1 MGCEKMKKFKF
12 LENDTTL
19 KIIAVAVAV
28 ISWFAVVMLVSTD
41 LTVTIR
47 NVPVVI
53 DVEGSSLDTLGLN
66 FISDKEIVTDVK
78 ISGERSVIG
87 SVSADDIYVEAVLTG
102 ISEPGTYDVMVRA
115 SNANSTKNFNILSAS
130 PDNFSLKFDRSAT
143 KKMSVELQ
151 LGDIQVADG
160 YVMENIVVSPTT
172 VVVTGPEEEVLNV
185 ASCVIR
191 EDIDKKLNKSEVI
204 SSKVVLLDS
213 DGKVI
218 NNSHLS
224 LSVDEVDVTIP
235 VLKCK
240 TLPLTFS
247 FLNIRSD
254 FDTSSLKYQLSKQ
267 TIEVAGPESL
277 IDKMSELNV
286 GYVNLEALGDEDE
299 YDFDIVLPSSFINI
313 ENVTNVSVKFDF
325 ENYSEKVIDVKNIEL
340 KNLPAHYDV
349 TVSTQKISYVTVM
362 GPESTISSIKSGD
375 FVAELDLSEIDVTV
389 GQYKVP
395 VSIYAPN
402 NPNVWAKG
410 THYVVVNI
418 KAK

>member
-19 KIIAVAVAV
+19 KIISLAVAVV
-28 ISWFAVVMLVSTD
+28 SWFTVVMFVNTD
-41 LTVTIR
+41 RTVTIR

-53 DVEGSSLDTLGLN
+53 DEQNSALGTLGLN
-66 FISDKEIVTDVK
+66 LISDKEILTDVK
-78 ISGERSVIG
+78 VSGERSVVG
-87 SVSADDIYVEAVLTG
+87 SVTKDDIYVEAVLTG
-102 ISEPGTYDVMVRA
+102 ISEPGTYSVAVRA
-115 SNANSTKNFNILSAS
+115 SNANSTKNFNIVSAS

-143 KKMSVELQ
+143 KKVSVELE
-151 LGDIQVADG
+151 LGDIQIQDG

-172 VVVTGPEEEVLNV
+172 IVVSGPEEDVLKV

-191 EDIDKKLNKSEVI
+191 EDIDGKLSKSEVF
-204 SSKVVLLDS
+204 SSKVVLLDN

-247 FLNIRSD
+247 FLNVRPD
-254 FDTSSLKYQLSKQ
+254 FDTSNLKYQLSKQ

-286 GYVNLEALGDEDE
+286 GYINLEALGDEVE
-299 YDFDIVLPSSFINI
+299 YDFDITLPSSFINI
-313 ENVTNVSVKFDF
+313 ENVTSVSVTFDF
-325 ENYSEKVIDVKNIEL
+325 ADYTEKIVEVKNIEL
-340 KNLPAHYDV
+340 KNIPAHYDV
-349 TVSTQKISYVTVM
+349 SVSTTKISYVTVM
-362 GPESTISSIKSGD
+362 GPTEIMNNIKSGD
-375 FVAELDLSEIDVTV
+375 FVAELDLSEIDITV

-402 NPNVWAKG
+402 NLNVWSKG
-410 THYVVVNI
+410 TYYVVVNI